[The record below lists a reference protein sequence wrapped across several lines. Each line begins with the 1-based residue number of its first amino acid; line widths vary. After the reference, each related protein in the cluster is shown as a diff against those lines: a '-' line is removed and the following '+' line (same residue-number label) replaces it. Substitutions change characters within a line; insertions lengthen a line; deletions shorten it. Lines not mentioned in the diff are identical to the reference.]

1 MAAGLLPA
9 QAAMKW
15 LVVLSAEAG
24 RRKAWGAAGFF
35 VSLASFD
42 YQRLRAECLWHQ
54 ACSWKRPSGCEWDDS
69 GRNVTQKYLGY
80 ASHPAGVKGKAPISK
95 MSAFKALRET
105 VLCGFFSV
113 YPQRSWEGY
122 SNAEVI
128 SFSRGDCNS
137 SAAMSNWL
145 RRLVLI
151 QDKSCGSLLILL
163 IILHTYCPKRRF
175 WMK

>member
-69 GRNVTQKYLGY
+69 GRNVTQKYLGH

-95 MSAFKALRET
+95 MSAFEALRET
-105 VLCGFFSV
+105 VLCVFFQFIHREAERATRM
-113 YPQRSWEGY
+113 QRSSVFQEEIVTVQLQWKHGNHPNCSHRDVTHPWHNTIVE
-122 SNAEVI
+122 NNQI
-128 SFSRGDCNS
+128 
-137 SAAMSNWL
+137 
-145 RRLVLI
+145 
-151 QDKSCGSLLILL
+151 
-163 IILHTYCPKRRF
+163 
-175 WMK
+175 